1 MKKMPSGFIVLI
13 YCLIHLS
20 SCGVYSFSGAAI
32 PKDIKTT
39 SIIPIVSKA
48 TSAPNA
54 LERIFTEQLRN
65 KMSVESGLSLVNR
78 KGDYEF
84 SGIIT
89 NYSVV
94 PISPTDGSF
103 ATKNRITLTVEIN
116 FINNKKPEE
125 TWTSN
130 FTRYVEFNTQNLS
143 TVEEGLLTE
152 LSKQIAQDV
161 FNKALA
167 NW

>member
-1 MKKMPSGFIVLI
+1 MIKKSVGFILLTS
-13 YCLIHLS
+13 CLFYLS
-20 SCGVYSFSGAAI
+20 GCGVYSFSGAAI
-32 PKDIKTT
+32 PKDVKTT

-84 SGIIT
+84 SGVIT
-89 NYSVV
+89 SYSVV

-116 FINNKKPEE
+116 FVNNKKPEE
-125 TWTSN
+125 AWTSN

-143 TVEEGLLTE
+143 AVEEALLTD

>member
-1 MKKMPSGFIVLI
+1 MSKVAYIFFVLGFCIL
-13 YCLIHLS
+13 HLS
-20 SCGVYSFSGAAI
+20 GCGVYSFSGAAI
-32 PKDIKTT
+32 PKDILTT

-48 TSAPNA
+48 TAAPNA
-54 LERIFTEQLRN
+54 LERILTEQLRN

-84 SGIIT
+84 SGIISS
-89 NYSVV
+89 YSVV

-103 ATKNRITLTVEIN
+103 STKNRITLVVEIY

-125 TWTSN
+125 TWTSD